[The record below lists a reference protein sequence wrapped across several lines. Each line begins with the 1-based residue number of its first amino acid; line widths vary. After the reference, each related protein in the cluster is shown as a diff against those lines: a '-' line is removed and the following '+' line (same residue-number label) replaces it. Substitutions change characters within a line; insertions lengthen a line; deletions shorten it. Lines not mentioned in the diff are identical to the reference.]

1 MSKKKATMTLK
12 DFHGGSI
19 PSDLRLPSAPGVSM
33 RPVDRS
39 GFDRQMSWGS
49 SAGRPE
55 HRARPASAG
64 SIRNLDEKAPFMSY
78 GPHIGRNF
86 DEDERKPLEGPSGQ
100 RRPIL
105 DENVHPQLSH
115 PVETKVG
122 SQAAST
128 PATSYAGRVSEVPKM
143 RSNSQTSSG
152 NSSYGSNDPVIGSNS
167 GQAAAGSYPNA
178 WGIRKEAAGIKE
190 HVPSAWSAPDAE
202 TKLAHASALE
212 KISSG
217 RWNSKQHVHFPKDTE
232 VSVHEEKAYSV
243 KTQDRPEVLG
253 SPGYG
258 KEVPSHDRV
267 RSTSRMDSFERNMSV
282 AVNGPPSVV
291 PSESSERPKLKLLPR
306 SKPIENVELPTD
318 YYKQTSNP
326 SPVEDSYAVH
336 EPKISLHSGAAGP
349 VVDDRAPERAKLNL
363 KPRSQTTEQPEGNN
377 ESKSC
382 HGMTLS
388 LESFCFGFSLNK
400 FLYGACSWHHRKT
413 GKGIAVTYFEIGCK
427 CNLMLHSGP
436 FYKWPNVLSMVLKER
451 GIEDNV
457 SSYESQSPLRAKATT
472 PKADMPTHLP
482 PSRHN
487 EKPETNSSYQKIA
500 NKYPNPEKFDPHRRN
515 RPNEIHKNNRPEV
528 DKNRNQQQKQ
538 DRAPSPETWRKPV
551 GPEGL
556 GQGPSVRY
564 GKAASAV
571 ELAQAFS
578 KSVSDP
584 AASRGVSGRGQVPF
598 SRLTGPTSRPQ
609 INGY

>member
-19 PSDLRLPSAPGVSM
+19 PSDLRLPSAPGVSV
-33 RPVDRS
+33 RPVDRP

-64 SIRNLDEKAPFMSY
+64 SIRNLDEKAPFFSY

-86 DEDERKPLEGPSGQ
+86 DEDERKPLEGLSGQ
-100 RRPIL
+100 RRPVV
-105 DENVHPQLSH
+105 DESVHPQHSH

-122 SQAAST
+122 SRAAST
-128 PATSYAGRVSEVPKM
+128 PATSYAGRVSEVPKA
-143 RSNSQTSSG
+143 RSNNQTSSG
-152 NSSYGSNDPVIGSNS
+152 NSSYGSNYPVIGGNP

-190 HVPSAWSAPDAE
+190 HVPAAWSAPDAE

-217 RWNSKQHVHFPKDTE
+217 RWNSKQHVHFPKDVE
-232 VSVHEEKAYSV
+232 VPVHEEKAYSV
-243 KTQDRPEVLG
+243 KTHDRTEVLG
-253 SPGYG
+253 SPSYG
-258 KEVPSHDRV
+258 KELPSHDGV
-267 RSTSRMDSFERNMSV
+267 RSTARMDSYERNMPV
-282 AVNGPPSVV
+282 AVDGLQSVV

-306 SKPIENVELPTD
+306 SKPIENVEPPTD
-318 YYKQTSNP
+318 YKQTNNP
-326 SPVEDSYAVH
+326 PPVEDSYAVH

-363 KPRSQTTEQPEGNN
+363 KPRSQITEQPEGNN
-377 ESKSC
+377 EFKR
-382 HGMTLS
+382 GTV
-388 LESFCFGFSLNK
+388 FG
-400 FLYGACSWHHRKT
+400 GARPR
-413 GKGIAVTYFEIGCK
+413 E
-427 CNLMLHSGP
+427 L
-436 FYKWPNVLSMVLKER
+436 VLKER

-457 SSYESQSPLRAKATT
+457 SSYESQSPLRAKSTT
-472 PKADMPTHLP
+472 PKAEMSTHLP

-487 EKPETNSSYQKIA
+487 EKAETNSGYQKVA
-500 NKYPNPEKFDPHRRN
+500 AKYPNRHHSDPEKFDHNRRN
-515 RPNEIHKNNRPEV
+515 RPNEIHKNIRPEV
-528 DKNRNQQQKQ
+528 DKNWNQQQKQ

-551 GPEGL
+551 GPEGV
-556 GQGPSVRY
+556 GHGPPVRY

-584 AASRGVSGRGQVPF
+584 AVSRGVSGRGQVPF